1 MRGLGGVGAETLHL
15 LTLPCATSGRS
26 PGFWVSGLG
35 WGGAVSRHVGS
46 QLGVSAE
53 AEEHLGVAGVGLWST
68 EQARAATP
76 RFPLAEMA
84 LITFAL

>member
-1 MRGLGGVGAETLHL
+1 M
-15 LTLPCATSGRS
+15 
-26 PGFWVSGLG
+26 
-35 WGGAVSRHVGS
+35 SRHVGS